1 MNTNDVGRF
10 ISELRKEK
18 GFTQKELA
26 EKLSI
31 TDKAVSKWETGR
43 SAPDISLLVPLSE
56 LLGVSVIEILNG
68 EKIEKESFTEISD
81 EVIVETMKS
90 DKRKRKLSVIISV
103 AATVLLFMLALL
115 SYPLYHFMT
124 SITIDDES
132 AIIEEAIQIIN
143 YRYPENDEM
152 KIVKEHTE
160 DNYYFYLVQGEKFQ
174 GMFYYERNKIFENRM
189 SFRGGGYGKKDPN
202 KIEVHSVSGPGPFTL
217 YVFYGFGMTDK
228 EYSYSYRGEKITV
241 PIKEELV
248 LDVGL
253 NIQDIFDFPQIV
265 YDE

>member
-68 EKIEKESFTEISD
+68 EKIEKESITEISD

-90 DKRKRKLSVIISV
+90 DKRKRRLSVIISV
-103 AATVLLFMLALL
+103 AATVLLFMLALS
-115 SYPLYHFMT
+115 SYPLYHF
-124 SITIDDES
+124 
-132 AIIEEAIQIIN
+132 
-143 YRYPENDEM
+143 
-152 KIVKEHTE
+152 
-160 DNYYFYLVQGEKFQ
+160 L
-174 GMFYYERNKIFENRM
+174 
-189 SFRGGGYGKKDPN
+189 
-202 KIEVHSVSGPGPFTL
+202 
-217 YVFYGFGMTDK
+217 
-228 EYSYSYRGEKITV
+228 
-241 PIKEELV
+241 
-248 LDVGL
+248 
-253 NIQDIFDFPQIV
+253 
-265 YDE
+265 